1 MKWRK
6 LTGVYYALF
15 AATLWGLSGTVA
27 SALFTIYRMPFL
39 SLLLVRMLLSGLLL
53 FILFRPKVPRGN
65 TLLLLL
71 FSLSILF
78 VQLTYLG
85 AITYTNAP
93 TATMLQYLMFP
104 LVVVFELVGG
114 RINSHP
120 ALYVTMFLAL
130 VGIFELSTNFPLSS
144 FGLAINPLGL
154 ALGLLSALTAAIYTL
169 LSRPMISRFGA
180 TTSITWALL
189 IGGVFAVPMSISPS
203 LTYFG
208 HLTATAFPPVF
219 LLIVFVS
226 MIGTLIPFTLYI
238 RSMEVISAARASLA
252 ATVEPLSAAVSSL
265 LLLGIAL
272 SPLQYAGGIMIICS
286 VVLMQL
292 SGRA

>member
-1 MKWRK
+1 MKGRHPAG
-6 LTGVYYALF
+6 LYHALV

-39 SLLLVRMLLSGLLL
+39 SLLVVRMLLSGLLL
-53 FILFRPKVPRGN
+53 FILFRPAVPRGN
-65 TLLLLL
+65 TALLLT

-85 AITYTNAP
+85 SIMYTSAP

-104 LVVVFELVGG
+104 VVVSIELVGG
-114 RINSHP
+114 RISSHP
-120 ALYVTMFLAL
+120 MLYITMAMALI
-130 VGIFELSTNFPLSS
+130 GIFELSTNFPLNNFS
-144 FGLAINPLGL
+144 LAINPVGFVLGV
-154 ALGLLSALTAAIYTL
+154 LSAITAAIYTL
-169 LSRPMISRFGA
+169 LSRTMIRNFGA

-189 IGGVFAVPMSISPS
+189 IGGVLAIPLSLSPS
-203 LTYFG
+203 LSYFG
-208 HLTATAFPPVF
+208 GLAPGVLLPVV
-219 LLIVFVS
+219 LLVVFVTL
-226 MIGTLIPFTLYI
+226 IGTLIPFTLYI
-238 RSMEVISAARASLA
+238 RSMEVISVTRASLA

-265 LLLGIAL
+265 LLLGVVL
-272 SPLQYAGGIMIICS
+272 SPLQYAGGIMIVCS